1 MPNHLDAIGSDPPL
15 PHSCSVDQSFGPG
28 GKPLLLG
35 HHRPLLLENLH
46 EPAQGLHDEVGV
58 DLGLPGHLVHV
69 DEALA
74 VEEDEAP
81 SA

>member
-1 MPNHLDAIGSDPPL
+1 MKIFMNL
-15 PHSCSVDQSFGPG
+15 PRASTI
-28 GKPLLLG
+28 
-35 HHRPLLLENLH
+35 
-46 EPAQGLHDEVGV
+46 EVGV